1 MCKFSF
7 RIKNLKK
14 SVPSENKLIPPHY
27 SSFWKLK
34 SWVTQHTRL
43 YKIIRPIYIPSNL
56 RILKKQIFKM
66 IDKDTD
72 KKKLMVDL
80 GSAQTFRR
88 HWKNLD
94 FETKYHSLGYGAI
107 DYNYNFTSHTL
118 FPFNDNSVSFFFTS
132 HALEHV
138 QQKHIPFVFSEIFRC
153 LKPYG
158 VIRFVLPDF
167 EIAVK
172 AFLNNNFDY
181 VYPSSHG
188 PIEERFLH
196 FFAKPL
202 KKKFSAEKL
211 HAMLTSMTIDEF
223 ANYFTN
229 QISDDEIHEQ
239 GNVPHVN
246 WYTYSKLEKLLK
258 DVGFS
263 KIYQS
268 SLQGSEF
275 KEMRG
280 KLFDKNNPNYSFYVE
295 AIK

>member
-1 MCKFSF
+1 M
-7 RIKNLKK
+7 KK
-14 SVPSENKLIPPHY
+14 SVSPENKLTPPHY
-27 SSFWKLK
+27 SYFWKLK
-34 SWVTQHTRL
+34 SWVAQHPRL
-43 YKIIRPIYIPSNL
+43 YKIVRPIYIPSNL
-56 RILKKQIFKM
+56 RVLKKQIFKI

-80 GSAQTFRR
+80 GSGNVLRR

-94 FETKYHSLGYGAI
+94 FETKYHSFGFGTI
-107 DYNYNFTSHTL
+107 DYNYNFTSHTP
-118 FPFNDNSVSFFFTS
+118 FPFNDDSVSFFFTS
-132 HALEHV
+132 HSLEHV
-138 QQKHIPFVFSEIFRC
+138 QQKHIPYVFSEIFRC
-153 LKPYG
+153 LKPDG
-158 VIRFVLPDF
+158 VVRFVLPDF

-172 AFLNNNFDY
+172 AFLDNDFDY

-188 PIEERFLH
+188 SIEERFLH

-211 HAMLTSMTIDEF
+211 RDMLNSMLIDEF

-246 WYTYSKLEKLLK
+246 WYTFSKLEKLLK
-258 DVGFS
+258 ESGFK
-263 KIYQS
+263 KIYS
-268 SLQGSEF
+268 SSFQGSEF
-275 KEMRG
+275 KEFRG